1 MADDLNTL
9 RSKYLE
15 KFDDYFPNIGISK
28 EYEKVIIL
36 NCLSKGK
43 DAYELGYFNLEDD
56 Y

>member
-1 MADDLNTL
+1 MADDLTAL
-9 RSKYLE
+9 RTKYLE

-28 EYEKVIIL
+28 EYEKEIIV